1 MLIEIWERLRGY
13 NKWIQAEAKI
23 ESSNLEKVKAYDI
36 NGNQTTISE
45 SDDKLVWTDKMG
57 QRQSAEFCV
66 PDDSP
71 LYQFIGGETVT
82 IRYNPAN
89 PKEFY
94 YRDLLRSKVHT
105 AFKSALIC
113 IFMIGILLLRHAR
126 LIHHIAGS
134 LCR

>member
-1 MLIEIWERLRGY
+1 MLIEIWECLRGY
-13 NKWIQAEAKI
+13 NKWIQTEAKI

-82 IRYNPAN
+82 IRYNPAK
-89 PKEFY
+89 PEEFY
-94 YRDLLRSKVHT
+94 YRELLRSKVHT
-105 AFKSALIC
+105 AFKSALFC
-113 IFMIGILLLRHAR
+113 VFMIGVLLLRHAK
-126 LIHHIAGS
+126 LILHIAGYHS
-134 LCR
+134 R

>member
-1 MLIEIWERLRGY
+1 LRGY
-13 NKWIQAEAKI
+13 DKWIQTEARI
-23 ESSNLEKVKAYDI
+23 ESSNLEKVEAYDL

-57 QRQSAEFCV
+57 QTQSADFCV

-89 PKEFY
+89 PEEFY
-94 YRDLLRSKVHT
+94 YRELLRTNVHT
-105 AFKSALIC
+105 AVKSTLFCA
-113 IFMIGILLLRHAR
+113 FVIGMTLLRFAPPYTV
-126 LIHHIAGS
+126 
-134 LCR
+134 